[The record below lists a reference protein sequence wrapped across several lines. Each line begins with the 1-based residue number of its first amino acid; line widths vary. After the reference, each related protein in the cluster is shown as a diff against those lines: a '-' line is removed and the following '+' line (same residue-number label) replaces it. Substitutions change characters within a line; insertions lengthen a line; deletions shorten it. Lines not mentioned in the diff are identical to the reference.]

1 MNSELR
7 GKILENDMIWLSG
20 GESDVDLLGPDVGLG
35 LEEDLDTTR
44 PYSIID
50 ELMDSPPTH
59 HTKYQHSTNTI
70 TFTIFS
76 TVSHPLSTMATTT
89 THSTINITGPI
100 VTTSHKDTTK
110 HNTSS

>member
-35 LEEDLDTTR
+35 LEEDLDTTK

-70 TFTIFS
+70 TFINSLPFLT
-76 TVSHPLSTMATTT
+76 HYLPWPPLQ
-89 THSTINITGPI
+89 HSLL
-100 VTTSHKDTTK
+100 
-110 HNTSS
+110 

>member
-35 LEEDLDTTR
+35 LEEDLDTTK
-44 PYSIID
+44 PCSIID

-59 HTKYQHSTNTI
+59 HTTYQQSTNTI
-70 TFTIFS
+70 TFTNS
-76 TVSHPLSTMATTT
+76 PPSLTHYLPWPPLQ
-89 THSTINITGPI
+89 HSLL
-100 VTTSHKDTTK
+100 
-110 HNTSS
+110 